1 MDGHDRIPPVTNAR
15 ARALTPALLL
25 AAALLAA
32 PSTARAQSA
41 QESARWQLSGGY
53 AFMAENDVTDKETFP
68 RGWNVSGAVR
78 LSSWLSIAAD
88 ADGQYK
94 TIPTLGGDIQLTSH
108 ALTGGLRAS
117 ARLGKLTEF
126 GQVLAGVVQSTG
138 TAFGSSDTTRYR
150 AIQPGLGLDYP
161 CGPRWAIRGEL
172 DVRFLSTGQ
181 EIRVV
186 AGIVRAFP

>member
-1 MDGHDRIPPVTNAR
+1 MDGDDRIPPVTNAR

-25 AAALLAA
+25 AAVLLAA
-32 PSTARAQSA
+32 PSARAQSA
-41 QESARWQLSGGY
+41 RESARWQLSGGY
-53 AFMAENDVTDKETFP
+53 AFMVESDVTEKETFP
-68 RGWNVSGAVR
+68 SGWNVSGAVR
-78 LSSWLSIAAD
+78 LTSWLSIAAD

-126 GQVLAGVVQSTG
+126 GQVLAGAVRTTG
-138 TAFGSSDTTRYR
+138 TAFGSSDTTMYR
-150 AIQPGLGLDYP
+150 AIQPGLGFDYP
-161 CGPRWAIRGEL
+161 CGARWAIRGEL
-172 DVRFLSTGQ
+172 DVRFLSTGE

-186 AGIVRAFP
+186 AGIVRAFR